1 VAQAGGAR
9 LCYGKPVRNGEHVVV
24 PVARVQLAGG
34 GGFGRGAGDGE
45 GVGGGG
51 GGSIDA
57 APVGFIE
64 IGPAGAR
71 FESIPD
77 PVGTARAVRTG
88 AAALTTLAG
97 ALAGVTALRRRR
109 AGSGGGGPIGLL
121 RR

>member
-1 VAQAGGAR
+1 M
-9 LCYGKPVRNGEHVVV
+9 RNGDHVIV
-24 PVARVQLAGG
+24 PVARVQLIGG
-34 GGFGRGAGDGE
+34 GGFGRGSGDGE
-45 GVGGGG
+45 GAGGGG

-64 IGPAGAR
+64 LGPSGAR

-77 PVGTARAVRTG
+77 PVATARAVRTG

-109 AGSGGGGPIGLL
+109 DGGGRRPIGLL